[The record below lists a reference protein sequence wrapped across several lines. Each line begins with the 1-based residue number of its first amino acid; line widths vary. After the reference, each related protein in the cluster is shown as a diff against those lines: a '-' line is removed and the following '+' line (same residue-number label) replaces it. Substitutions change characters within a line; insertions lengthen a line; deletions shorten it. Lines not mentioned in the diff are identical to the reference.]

1 MWTVVKIKKDY
12 NVKNFK
18 SNLKNLFLVC
28 PEIYSPKILQQEV
41 RGNKFY
47 KKSNYIL
54 GNYLLIFHE
63 KLKDK
68 FFYNRLSFVKGVD
81 VVLKGFELS
90 QKEIKYF
97 VDKCKKNENKNGY
110 LIQDFFINNLND
122 KIRFCSGPFVNFAI
136 NLIEVQKSKVSVL
149 AGKYK
154 ILVNK
159 KNNYLV
165 PC

>member
-1 MWTVVKIKKDY
+1 MWTVVKIKKNY

-28 PEIYSPKILQQEV
+28 PEIYSPKILQQEI

-63 KLKDK
+63 KLKDE
-68 FFYNRLSFVKGVD
+68 FFSNRLSFVKGVD
-81 VVLKGFELS
+81 IVLKGFELS
-90 QKEIKYF
+90 QKEIKFF
-97 VDKCKKNENKNGY
+97 VEKCKKNENEDGY
-110 LIQDFFINNLND
+110 LVQDFFINNLND

-136 NLIEVQKSKVSVL
+136 NLIEIQKSKVSVL

-165 PC
+165 SC

>member
-1 MWTVVKIKKDY
+1 MWTVVKIKKNY

>member
-1 MWTVVKIKKDY
+1 MWTVVKIKKNY

-63 KLKDK
+63 KLKDE

-81 VVLKGFELS
+81 IVLKGFELS
-90 QKEIKYF
+90 QKEIKFF
-97 VDKCKKNENKNGY
+97 VEKCKKNENKDGY

-165 PC
+165 HC

>member
-1 MWTVVKIKKDY
+1 MWTVVKIKKNY

-63 KLKDK
+63 KLKDE

-81 VVLKGFELS
+81 IVLKGFELS
-90 QKEIKYF
+90 QKEIKFF
-97 VDKCKKNENKNGY
+97 VEKCKKNENKDGY

>member
-1 MWTVVKIKKDY
+1 MDI
-12 NVKNFK
+12 
-18 SNLKNLFLVC
+18 
-28 PEIYSPKILQQEV
+28 
-41 RGNKFY
+41 
-47 KKSNYIL
+47 
-54 GNYLLIFHE
+54 
-63 KLKDK
+63 
-68 FFYNRLSFVKGVD
+68 
-81 VVLKGFELS
+81 VLKGFELS
-90 QKEIKYF
+90 QKEIKFF
-97 VDKCKKNENKNGY
+97 VEKCKKNENKDGY

>member
-1 MWTVVKIKKDY
+1 MWTVVKIKKNY

-136 NLIEVQKSKVSVL
+136 NLIEIQKSKVSIL

>member
-1 MWTVVKIKKDY
+1 MWTVVKIKKNY

-81 VVLKGFELS
+81 IVLKGFELS

>member
-1 MWTVVKIKKDY
+1 MWTVIKIKKNY
-12 NVKNFK
+12 CVKNLK
-18 SNLKNLFLVC
+18 SNLKSLLVVS

-41 RGNKFY
+41 RRNKFY
-47 KKSNYIL
+47 NKTNYIL

-81 VVLKGFELS
+81 IVLKGFEFS
-90 QKEIKYF
+90 QKEIKFF
-97 VDKCKKNENKNGY
+97 VEKCKNNENKNGY

-136 NLIEVQKSKVSVL
+136 NLIEVQKNKVSVL

>member
-1 MWTVVKIKKDY
+1 MWTVVKIKKNY
-12 NVKNFK
+12 NVQNFK

-28 PEIYSPKILQQEV
+28 PEIYSPKILQQEI

-63 KLKDK
+63 KLKDE
-68 FFYNRLSFVKGVD
+68 FFSNRLSFVKGVD
-81 VVLKGFELS
+81 IVLKGFELS
-90 QKEIKYF
+90 QKEIKFF
-97 VDKCKKNENKNGY
+97 VEKCKKNENEDGY
-110 LIQDFFINNLND
+110 LVQDFFINNLND

-136 NLIEVQKSKVSVL
+136 NLIEIQKSKVSVL

-165 PC
+165 SC

>member
-1 MWTVVKIKKDY
+1 MWTVVKIKKNY
-12 NVKNFK
+12 NVKNLK
-18 SNLKNLFLVC
+18 SNLKNLFLFS
-28 PEIYSPKILQQEV
+28 PEIYSPKILQQEI

-63 KLKDK
+63 KLKDE

-81 VVLKGFELS
+81 IVLKGFEFS
-90 QKEIKYF
+90 QKEIKFF
-97 VDKCKKNENKNGY
+97 VEKCKKNENKDGY
-110 LIQDFFINNLND
+110 LVQDFFINNLND

-136 NLIEVQKSKVSVL
+136 NLIEIQKSKVSVL

>member
-1 MWTVVKIKKDY
+1 MWTVVKIKKNY
-12 NVKNFK
+12 CVKNLK
-18 SNLKNLFLVC
+18 SNLKNLLLAS
-28 PEIYSPKILQQEV
+28 PEIYSPKIIQQEV

-47 KKSNYIL
+47 NKTNYIL

-81 VVLKGFELS
+81 IVLKGFELS
-90 QKEIKYF
+90 QKEIKFF
-97 VDKCKKNENKNGY
+97 VEKCRKNENKNGY

-122 KIRFCSGPFVNFAI
+122 KIRFCSGPFVKFAI
-136 NLIEVQKSKVSVL
+136 NLIEVQKNKVSVL

>member
-1 MWTVVKIKKDY
+1 M
-12 NVKNFK
+12 
-18 SNLKNLFLVC
+18 FLVC
-28 PEIYSPKILQQEV
+28 PEIYSPKILQQEI

-63 KLKDK
+63 KLKDE
-68 FFYNRLSFVKGVD
+68 FFSNRLSFVKGVD
-81 VVLKGFELS
+81 IVLKGFELS
-90 QKEIKYF
+90 QKEIKFF
-97 VDKCKKNENKNGY
+97 VEKCKKNENEDGY
-110 LIQDFFINNLND
+110 LVQDFFINNLND

-136 NLIEVQKSKVSVL
+136 NLIEIQKSKVSVL

-165 PC
+165 SC

>member
-1 MWTVVKIKKDY
+1 MWTVVKIKKNY

-18 SNLKNLFLVC
+18 SNHKNLFLVC

-110 LIQDFFINNLND
+110 LIQNFFINNLND

-136 NLIEVQKSKVSVL
+136 NLIEIQKSKVSIL

>member
-1 MWTVVKIKKDY
+1 MWTVVKIKKNY

-136 NLIEVQKSKVSVL
+136 NLIEIQKSKVSVL